1 MEYTIEEIFEIICDI
16 DKVLS
21 VQFRIEGD
29 GEGYYRELLDSD
41 YYDWCYEKYVTEEDG
56 LMDLYE
62 EEEGD
67 YYEDSF
73 SVDMWNMYYSNEDS
87 VMDFLYES
95 YPTLKDL
102 PSPKTEN

>member
-41 YYDWCYEKYVTEEDG
+41 Y
-56 LMDLYE
+56 
-62 EEEGD
+62 
-67 YYEDSF
+67 
-73 SVDMWNMYYSNEDS
+73 
-87 VMDFLYES
+87 
-95 YPTLKDL
+95 
-102 PSPKTEN
+102 

>member
-1 MEYTIEEIFEIICDI
+1 MEYIIEEIFEIICDI

-41 YYDWCYEKYVTEEDG
+41 YYDWCYEKYVTEEDR

-73 SVDMWNMYYSNEDS
+73 SVDMWNMYYSNEEI
-87 VMDFLYES
+87 VIDFLYES

-102 PSPKTEN
+102 PSPKN

>member
-41 YYDWCYEKYVTEEDG
+41 YYDWCYEKYVTEEDR

-73 SVDMWNMYYSNEDS
+73 SVDMWNMYYSNEEIVID
-87 VMDFLYES
+87 
-95 YPTLKDL
+95 
-102 PSPKTEN
+102 